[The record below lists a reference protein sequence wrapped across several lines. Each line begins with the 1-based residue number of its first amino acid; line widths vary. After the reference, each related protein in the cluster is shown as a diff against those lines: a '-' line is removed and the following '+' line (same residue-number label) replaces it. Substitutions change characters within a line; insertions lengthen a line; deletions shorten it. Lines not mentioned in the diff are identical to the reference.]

1 MKDMKKQTTEELSKK
16 CAVEKAA
23 LLALQKEECAKK
35 MENMSGDHKS
45 NAAE

>member
-1 MKDMKKQTTEELSKK
+1 MKDMKKQTTEELSRK

-35 MENMSGDHKS
+35 MEKMTGDHKS
-45 NAAE
+45 NTSE